1 MRVRVYRTV
10 LWRCWLGDMEEH
22 PVCKKL
28 RVGMLMVMILPK
40 LCTSYSSSCHHHA
53 PPSSSAP
60 TKSRTDAL
68 TQLSCHW
75 YSNQHNDA
83 FGVAW
88 VRLAFGH
95 HCHLWFHAFIAKNAK
110 TFPVCIQ
117 QKKNHQTQMQVFSKL
132 HQNCQYRFSRNAV
145 TRCQRI
151 YLQNASISIS
161 TGAAHQT
168 LLGYTV

>member
-117 QKKNHQTQMQVFSKL
+117 QKKITKHRCKFSV
-132 HQNCQYRFSRNAV
+132 NCIKIVSIGSHETPSPDAREFTSTMRQFRFRLGLR
-145 TRCQRI
+145 TRPC
-151 YLQNASISIS
+151 
-161 TGAAHQT
+161 
-168 LLGYTV
+168 